1 MHALYNAVIVFVG
14 WVLRLLDGCNI
25 PRKGKFRRFMAG
37 QANVFADMEARFRPD
52 ERRVVWVHA
61 ASMGEYGV
69 ARPLISRLKEEGGVR
84 VVLTFFSPTGYEALT
99 QRLAQNVADDVFYLP
114 LDTPANARRLLDMLQ
129 PKAAV
134 FIISEYWMNYLTEL
148 KRRNIP
154 VSLVSAIIGDNSVFF
169 RWYGALHRKML
180 RCFSHLFVL
189 DRHSLDNLRRLG
201 IRQAQ
206 VMGDPLFDNAIQV
219 AAQPYHDAVIDR
231 FCRDTGDVFIAGS
244 ISDDNDLRL
253 VASLAN
259 RHGERKFIFVPHEI
273 SERKVESIQSQLQG
287 RSVCYSAVTNKTDFQ
302 GVQVLIIDFVGAL
315 SRIYRYG
322 RWAYVGGGFTPLL
335 HSVIEATVYG
345 LPVCFGP
352 RIERKV
358 TPQRLIELGVGD
370 IVRNEDEI
378 EAWYRQM
385 QQPERL
391 DSIRETA
398 RQYTQSNAGATEKVV
413 EYLLRQL

>member
-1 MHALYNAVIVFVG
+1 MHALYNAVVIFAG
-14 WVLRLLDGCNI
+14 WMLWLLHGCNI
-25 PRKGKFRRFMAG
+25 PKRGKFRKFLAG
-37 QANVFADMEARFRPD
+37 QANVFADIEARFRPD
-52 ERRVVWVHA
+52 GRPVVWVHA

-69 ARPLISRLKEEGGVR
+69 ARPLISRLKERAGVR

-99 QRLAQNVADDVFYLP
+99 QRMAQNVADEVFYLP
-114 LDTPANARRLLDMLQ
+114 FDTPANARRLLDRLQ
-129 PKAAV
+129 PSMAV
-134 FIISEYWMNYLTEL
+134 FIVSEYWMNYLSEL

-154 VSLVSAIIGDNSVFF
+154 VLLVSAIIGDRSVFF
-169 RWYGALHRKML
+169 RWYGGLHRKML
-180 RCFSHLFVL
+180 RCFTHLFVL
-189 DRHSLDNLRRLG
+189 DRHSLENLQRLG
-201 IRQAQ
+201 INQAQ

-231 FCRDTGDVFIAGS
+231 FCQSADGVFIAGS

-259 RHGERKFIFVPHEI
+259 RHSERKFIFVPHEI
-273 SERKVESIQSQLQG
+273 SERKMECIQSQLQG
-287 RSVCYSAVTNKTDFQ
+287 RSVCYSEVTDRADFRD
-302 GVQVLIIDFVGAL
+302 VQVLIIDFVGAL

-358 TPQRLIELGVGD
+358 TPRRLIELGVGNT
-370 IVRNEDEI
+370 VTNEDEI
-378 EAWYRQM
+378 EVWYQQM
-385 QQPERL
+385 QLPARL
-391 DSIRETA
+391 EGIRETA
-398 RQYTQSNAGATEKVV
+398 RRYTQSNAGATEKVV
-413 EYLLRQL
+413 EYLLQQM